1 MNPLSLIN
9 MSLEFG
15 YCSTMLSNQGIIR
28 LVKFVSKIKVGV
40 VEWVF
45 VINLHLILRISGK
58 KIDVTGSWWIFG
70 ELN

>member
-15 YCSTMLSNQGIIR
+15 YWSTMLSNQGIIR

-40 VEWVF
+40 ME
-45 VINLHLILRISGK
+45 
-58 KIDVTGSWWIFG
+58 
-70 ELN
+70 